1 MTTVIEIATFLG
13 SPLAIVI
20 ALAIAAAALEIERR
34 WTRSRRLSG
43 QTVGELAFALDI
55 LALFGVLLAIVGLI
69 LALFRIITAWLQ
81 SAGSL
86 ISAMPWLAAI
96 VGGIATG
103 AILTLLVMF
112 VFLRRAF
119 LNRPARPAATAAIP
133 TDMVV
138 SGDTAIPPALLA
150 PEQAEPVMPAP
161 IQQPPVQSRAIP
173 PPHIY
178 REAPPDSQPSPPVP
192 TASASRAPDVPEVEP
207 ALVMLRRRTPPPIAP
222 AQPESFS
229 APPAAPG
236 ATRRFNW
243 TPVVLT
249 ILVLGAALGYYFR
262 DPVLAAIS
270 NLPLPQTEATSATV
284 AAQATSVPQTTVA
297 PTPIPTEPTIT
308 PQILRVAVDR
318 LNLRAGPGTDQAVVA
333 TLERAAEVQLL
344 GETSGSGEE
353 TWVKVRAGAA
363 EGWVYRAFLE

>member
-34 WTRSRRLSG
+34 WTRSRRFRG

-55 LALFGVLLAIVGLI
+55 LTLLGVLLAIVGLI

-119 LNRPARPAATAAIP
+119 LNRQTTPAATAAIP
-133 TDMVV
+133 TDSVV
-138 SGDTAIPPALLA
+138 SGDLAIPRTPRA

-161 IQQPPVQSRAIP
+161 IQQPPLQSRVVP

-178 REAPPDSQPSPPVP
+178 REAPPDSQPSAPVSDI
-192 TASASRAPDVPEVEP
+192 SATRAPDLPEVEP
-207 ALVMLRRRTPPPIAP
+207 ALVMLRRRTPPPSTP
-222 AQPESFS
+222 TQPESFS
-229 APPAAPG
+229 ASPAATVAP
-236 ATRRFNW
+236 RHFNW
-243 TPVVLT
+243 IPVVLA

-262 DPVLAAIS
+262 DPVMAAIS
-270 NLPLPQTEATSATV
+270 NLPLPQTVATSASV
-284 AAQATSVPQTTVA
+284 AAQATVVPQATVA
-297 PTPIPTEPTIT
+297 PTPIPTEPTAT
-308 PQILRVAVDR
+308 PQVLRVAVDR

-333 TLERAAEVQLL
+333 TLERAAEVRLL

-353 TWVKVRAGAA
+353 TWVKVRAGDV
-363 EGWVYRAFLE
+363 EGWIYRAFLE